1 MSLQTAEKPK
11 FRQSKLHDSA
21 CIEISAN
28 LLQSYFDD
36 KKQAKDDRVRKT
48 WLTAGVGVLAF
59 LTIGILAHLSTEQ
72 GRRKDTLQQEYSRVA
87 AQLRASG
94 LLSKKDDV
102 DAAVLALPA
111 TFAAA
116 NDQALNDLGAVLVST
131 QAGSIQLSQINLD
144 VAENGEIKL
153 TGSAEVREIQASRAF
168 TDRIQSLRNDRE
180 VMVSA
185 VRTGLSGSD
194 SSGLLTID
202 FVVKSAGGSNS
213 VPPTAQT
220 ATGVRQ

>member
-1 MSLQTAEKPK
+1 MSQQTAEKPMT
-11 FRQSKLHDSA
+11 RQSKQHDSA

-36 KKQAKDDRVRKT
+36 KKQAKDDRVRKI
-48 WLTAGVGVLAF
+48 WLTAGVGVLALF
-59 LTIGILAHLSTEQ
+59 TIGTLAHLNSEQ
-72 GRRKDTLQQEYSRVA
+72 SQRKETLQQEYSRVA
-87 AQLRASG
+87 AELRASG

-102 DAAVLALPA
+102 DATVLALPA
-111 TFAAA
+111 TFDAA

-144 VAENGEIKL
+144 VADNGDIKL
-153 TGSAEVREIQASRAF
+153 TGTAEVREIQASKAF

-185 VRTGLSGSD
+185 VRTGLPGSD
-194 SSGLLTID
+194 TSGLLTID
-202 FVVKSAGGSNS
+202 FVVKSAGNSNLGPAAS
-213 VPPTAQT
+213 QSGKGGRP
-220 ATGVRQ
+220 